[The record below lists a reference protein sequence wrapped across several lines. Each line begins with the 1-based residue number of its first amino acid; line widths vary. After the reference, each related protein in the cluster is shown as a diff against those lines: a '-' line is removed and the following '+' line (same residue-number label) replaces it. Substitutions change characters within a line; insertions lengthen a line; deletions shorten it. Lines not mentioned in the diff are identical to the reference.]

1 MFKVYVTH
9 PTMTFTATPRP
20 EVTRDTLESAID
32 YALERVARI
41 VPCCSIW
48 IESKCGDSLAIL
60 N

>member
-1 MFKVYVTH
+1 MFQVYVTH
-9 PTMTFTATPRP
+9 PEFTFTANPRP

-32 YALERVARI
+32 YALQRTLNI

-48 IESKCGDSLAIL
+48 IQSKCGQSIAIM